1 MPVNLSIEK
10 LRSQAQSFIDKTKQ
24 QYQADA
30 TSATE
35 KLNELQNLWV
45 NHVAQR
51 KVVYSFMQEVPE
63 EDLSKRIKDFG
74 LDTSELNLTAEEW
87 KDRQLWGVQKSPRSM
102 NELRSAANQK
112 HLESTLESTYNLL
125 EVLDLVDPAQ
135 KTVTESFIK
144 SANVRWRW

>member
-35 KLNELQNLWV
+35 KLNELQDLWE
-45 NHVAQR
+45 NHIAQR
-51 KVVYSFMQEVPE
+51 KVIYSFMQEVPE
-63 EDLSKRIKDFG
+63 EDLSHRIKDFG
-74 LDTSELNLTAEEW
+74 VGVGELDLTAEEW
-87 KDRQLWGVQKSPRSM
+87 KDRQLWGVKKGPRSM
-102 NELRSAANQK
+102 NQLRSAANQE

-125 EVLDLVDPAQ
+125 EVLDVVDPTQ